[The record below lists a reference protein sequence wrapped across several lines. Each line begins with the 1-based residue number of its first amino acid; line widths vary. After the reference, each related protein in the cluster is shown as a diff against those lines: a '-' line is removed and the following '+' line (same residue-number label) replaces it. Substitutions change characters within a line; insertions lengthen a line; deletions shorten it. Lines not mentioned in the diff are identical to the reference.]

1 VCSVFFVTFLWL
13 VKITS
18 SILNPQSSILNPQN
32 EYEYAYEY
40 EYEYEYEYD
49 DGDDIA
55 HHFSEEQHSALVL
68 ADEQRESKEC
78 ATKKNKEKKKSVH
91 PIIFFTERHGFVHLN
106 NKRRKEREIWRRVY
120 DAHSF

>member
-1 VCSVFFVTFLWL
+1 MMSVCVLFCHVCGL
-13 VKITS
+13 KITS
-18 SILNPQSSILNPQN
+18 SILNPQN
-32 EYEYAYEY
+32 
-40 EYEYEYEYD
+40 EYEYEYD

-78 ATKKNKEKKKSVH
+78 ATKKNKEKKKSVRA
-91 PIIFFTERHGFVHLN
+91 IIFFTERHGFVY
-106 NKRRKEREIWRRVY
+106 KRRKEREIWRRVY

>member
-1 VCSVFFVTFLWL
+1 MCVLFCHVCGLYVK
-13 VKITS
+13 KITS
-18 SILNPQSSILNPQN
+18 SILNPQN
-32 EYEYAYEY
+32 EY

-120 DAHSF
+120 DAYSF

>member
-1 VCSVFFVTFLWL
+1 MCVFCFFLRLWL

-18 SILNPQSSILNPQN
+18 SILNPQN
-32 EYEYAYEY
+32 

>member
-1 VCSVFFVTFLWL
+1 VAFLCK
-13 VKITS
+13 KIT

>member
-1 VCSVFFVTFLWL
+1 MSSVFFVTFVWL
-13 VKITS
+13 VKI
-18 SILNPQSSILNPQN
+18 ISSILNPQN
-32 EYEYAYEY
+32 
-40 EYEYEYEYD
+40 EYEYEYD

-91 PIIFFTERHGFVHLN
+91 RIIFFTERHGFVHLN

>member
-1 VCSVFFVTFLWL
+1 MCVLFCHVCGL
-13 VKITS
+13 KITS
-18 SILNPQSSILNPQN
+18 SILNPQN
-32 EYEYAYEY
+32 
-40 EYEYEYEYD
+40 EYEYEYD

>member
-1 VCSVFFVTFLWL
+1 MMSVCVLSRLWL
-13 VKITS
+13 IKITS
-18 SILNPQSSILNPQN
+18 SFLNPQN
-32 EYEYAYEY
+32 
-40 EYEYEYEYD
+40 EYEYEYD

-91 PIIFFTERHGFVHLN
+91 PLIFFTERHGFVHLN

>member
-1 VCSVFFVTFLWL
+1 MMSVCVLFFLSRLWL
-13 VKITS
+13 IKIT
-18 SILNPQSSILNPQN
+18 SSILNPQN

-78 ATKKNKEKKKSVH
+78 ATKKNKEKKKSAH
-91 PIIFFTERHGFVHLN
+91 PIIFFTEARNGFVH
-106 NKRRKEREIWRRVY
+106 KRRKEREIWRRVY
-120 DAHSF
+120 DAHSV

>member
-1 VCSVFFVTFLWL
+1 MSSVFFVTFVWL

-18 SILNPQSSILNPQN
+18 SILNPQN
-32 EYEYAYEY
+32 
-40 EYEYEYEYD
+40 EYEYEYD

-91 PIIFFTERHGFVHLN
+91 RIIFFTERHGFVHLN

>member
-1 VCSVFFVTFLWL
+1 MMSVCSVLSRLWL

-18 SILNPQSSILNPQN
+18 SILNPQN
-32 EYEYAYEY
+32 
-40 EYEYEYEYD
+40 EYEYEYD

>member
-1 VCSVFFVTFLWL
+1 MSSVFFVTFVWL

-18 SILNPQSSILNPQN
+18 SILNPQN
-32 EYEYAYEY
+32 
-40 EYEYEYEYD
+40 EYEYEYD

-78 ATKKNKEKKKSVH
+78 ATKKNKEKKKSAH
-91 PIIFFTERHGFVHLN
+91 PIIFFTERNGFVHLN

>member
-1 VCSVFFVTFLWL
+1 MMIVCSVLSCLWL
-13 VKITS
+13 VKKKNHL
-18 SILNPQSSILNPQN
+18 LNPQSSN
-32 EYEYAYEY
+32 
-40 EYEYEYEYD
+40 EYEYEYD

-78 ATKKNKEKKKSVH
+78 ATKKNEEKKKSVH
-91 PIIFFTERHGFVHLN
+91 PIIFFSTPQFTERNGFVHLN

>member
-1 VCSVFFVTFLWL
+1 MFVACVLKNHL
-13 VKITS
+13 
-18 SILNPQSSILNPQN
+18 LNPQN
-32 EYEYAYEY
+32 
-40 EYEYEYEYD
+40 EYEYEYD

-55 HHFSEEQHSALVL
+55 HHFSEEQHSALLL

-78 ATKKNKEKKKSVH
+78 ATKKNEEKKKSVH
-91 PIIFFTERHGFVHLN
+91 PIIFFSTPQFTERNGFVHLN

>member
-1 VCSVFFVTFLWL
+1 MSSVFFVTFVWL

-18 SILNPQSSILNPQN
+18 SILNPQN
-32 EYEYAYEY
+32 
-40 EYEYEYEYD
+40 EYEYEYD

-78 ATKKNKEKKKSVH
+78 ATKKNEEKKKSVH
-91 PIIFFTERHGFVHLN
+91 PIIFFSTPQFTERNGFVHLN

>member
-1 VCSVFFVTFLWL
+1 MMSVCVLFFLSRLWL
-13 VKITS
+13 IKITS
-18 SILNPQSSILNPQN
+18 SILNPQN
-32 EYEYAYEY
+32 
-40 EYEYEYEYD
+40 EYEYEYD

-91 PIIFFTERHGFVHLN
+91 TIIFFTERHGFVHLN

-120 DAHSF
+120 DAHGF

>member
-1 VCSVFFVTFLWL
+1 MMSVCSVLSRLWL
-13 VKITS
+13 VRKKNH
-18 SILNPQSSILNPQN
+18 LLNPQN
-32 EYEYAYEY
+32 
-40 EYEYEYEYD
+40 EYEYEYD

>member
-1 VCSVFFVTFLWL
+1 MMSVCSVLSRLWL
-13 VKITS
+13 VRKKNH
-18 SILNPQSSILNPQN
+18 LLNPQN
-32 EYEYAYEY
+32 
-40 EYEYEYEYD
+40 EYEYD

>member
-1 VCSVFFVTFLWL
+1 MCSVLSRLWL

-18 SILNPQSSILNPQN
+18 SILNPQN
-32 EYEYAYEY
+32 
-40 EYEYEYEYD
+40 EYEYEYD

-78 ATKKNKEKKKSVH
+78 ATKKNKEKKKSVRA
-91 PIIFFTERHGFVHLN
+91 IIFFTERHGFVY
-106 NKRRKEREIWRRVY
+106 KRRKEREIWRRVY

>member
-1 VCSVFFVTFLWL
+1 MFCFFCHVFVACKNHL
-13 VKITS
+13 
-18 SILNPQSSILNPQN
+18 LNPQSSILNPQN
-32 EYEYAYEY
+32 EYAYEY

>member
-1 VCSVFFVTFLWL
+1 MMSVCVLFCHVCGL
-13 VKITS
+13 KITS
-18 SILNPQSSILNPQN
+18 SILNPQN
-32 EYEYAYEY
+32 

-78 ATKKNKEKKKSVH
+78 ATKKNKEKKKSVRA
-91 PIIFFTERHGFVHLN
+91 IIFFTERHGFVHLN

>member
-1 VCSVFFVTFLWL
+1 VCVLFCHVCGL
-13 VKITS
+13 KITS
-18 SILNPQSSILNPQN
+18 SILNPQN
-32 EYEYAYEY
+32 
-40 EYEYEYEYD
+40 EYEYEYD